1 MSEELGGKGELAVIP
16 CDVSKDSDVDNLFS
30 EISKKYGGVDI
41 CINNAGL
48 GIKAPILTGESKDW
62 QTMFDVSFSTTFP
75 ACGLEPPRY
84 K

>member
-1 MSEELGGKGELAVIP
+1 MADELGGKGELTGIP

-48 GIKAPILTGESKDW
+48 GLNATILYGNSKDW
-62 QTMFDVSFSTTFP
+62 QTMLNVSNGTV
-75 ACGLEPPRY
+75 
-84 K
+84 KM